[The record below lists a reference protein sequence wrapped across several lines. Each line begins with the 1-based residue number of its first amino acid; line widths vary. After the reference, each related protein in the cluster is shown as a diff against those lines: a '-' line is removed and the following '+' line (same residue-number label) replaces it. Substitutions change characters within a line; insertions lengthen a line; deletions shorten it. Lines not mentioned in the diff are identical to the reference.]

1 MNSNKKIFLSIIV
14 LGLLFTSNAYSKE
27 VNLSCDL
34 SKFFTRKYMTSDE
47 QQIPLS
53 KVDPMYLG
61 KVSIL
66 FDMENK
72 KFLGSNLIYPI
83 EYKSVLFTEDEIYF
97 MTKGFKNNED
107 YFYYDTR
114 LNRTTGE
121 LTRVTRVT
129 ESVVKDRLKK
139 KKDDAYWGWKQTQVY
154 QCKVVDKLF

>member
-1 MNSNKKIFLSIIV
+1 MRINVLIFCLVFI
-14 LGLLFTSNAYSKE
+14 FTSNAYSKE

-47 QQIPLS
+47 QQIPRS
-53 KVDPMYLG
+53 KLDPTYLR
-61 KVSIL
+61 KISIS
-66 FDMENK
+66 FDMENE
-72 KFLGSNLIYPI
+72 KFLGSNLIFPT

-97 MTKGFKNNED
+97 MTKGFKDNED

-114 LNRTTGE
+114 LNRMTGE

>member
-1 MNSNKKIFLSIIV
+1 MKKILSIIV

-34 SKFFTRKYMTSDE
+34 SKFFTKKYTLQDD

-61 KVSIL
+61 KVSIS
-66 FDMENK
+66 FDMENE
-72 KFLGSNLIYPI
+72 KFLGSNLILPI
-83 EYKSVLFTEDEIYF
+83 EYKSVLFTEGEIYF
-97 MTKGFKNNED
+97 MTKGFKDNKD

-114 LNRTTGE
+114 LNRMTGE

-129 ESVVKDRLKK
+129 EHVVKMRLKK